1 MKKTLLLFASA
12 LTFGAAAQA
21 QVAIIPKGGLTLST
35 ISYEKTD
42 HFPIEEDDSKSIT
55 GFVAGLG
62 FNLPITKDGFFS
74 VQPEVLYL
82 QKGYRIDYS
91 NTFGSIDQEEKFNY
105 LEIPVLGKVNFGTET
120 IKLYVNA
127 GPSFGYALNGKYESV
142 VKAGPL
148 SLTTSGK
155 NIFEAEP
162 DNSTGDDAYYDPKYH
177 NRLDIGVQF
186 GGGVGLTVGPGA
198 VLLDARYGL
207 GLTNFYKGNT
217 DNSSDADNDPNIK
230 NRVFAFTLGYAIPLG
245 SK

>member
-1 MKKTLLLFASA
+1 MKKTLLLFALA

-21 QVAIIPKGGLTLST
+21 QVSIIPKGGLTLST
-35 ISYEKTD
+35 ISYEKTAN
-42 HFPIEEDDSKSIT
+42 FSIEEEESKSTT

-62 FNLPITKDGFFS
+62 FNIPITEDGFFS

-82 QKGYRIDYS
+82 QKGYRVDYS
-91 NTFGSIDQEEKFNY
+91 NALGSLDLEEKFNY
-105 LEIPVLGKVNFGTET
+105 VEVPVLGKVNFGTEK

-127 GPSFGYALNGKYESV
+127 GPSFGYALDGKYESV

-148 SLTTSGK
+148 SLNTSGK

-162 DNSTGDDAYYDPKYH
+162 DNSTGDDAYFDPKYY
-177 NRLDIGVQF
+177 NRLDIGLQF
-186 GGGVGLTVGPGA
+186 GGGIGLAVGPGA

-217 DNSSDADNDPNIK
+217 DNSSNADNDPNIK

-245 SK
+245 GK

>member
-1 MKKTLLLFASA
+1 MKKTLLLFASS
-12 LTFGAAAQA
+12 LTLGAAAQA
-21 QVAIIPKGGLTLST
+21 QVSVIPKGGLTLST

-42 HFPIEEDDSKSIT
+42 HFPIEEDDSKYTT
-55 GFVAGLG
+55 GFVAGIG
-62 FNLPITKDGFFS
+62 FNIPITEDGFFS

-82 QKGYRIDYS
+82 QKGFRIDYS
-91 NTFGSIDQEEKFNY
+91 NTLGSLDLEEKFNY
-105 LEIPVLGKVNFGTET
+105 LEIPVLAKVNFGTER

-155 NIFEAEP
+155 NIFEEEP
-162 DNSTGDDAYYDPKYH
+162 ENSTGDDQYYNPEYH

-186 GGGVGLTVGPGA
+186 GGGVGLTLGPGA

-207 GLTNFYKGNT
+207 GLTNFYKGDTGN
-217 DNSSDADNDPNIK
+217 NSSADDDPNIK

-245 SK
+245 GK